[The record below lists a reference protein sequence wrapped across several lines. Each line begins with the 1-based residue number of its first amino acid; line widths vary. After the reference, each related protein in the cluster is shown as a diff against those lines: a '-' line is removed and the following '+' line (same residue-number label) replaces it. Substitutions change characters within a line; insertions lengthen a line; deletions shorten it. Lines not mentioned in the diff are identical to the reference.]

1 MFGWSIQSVKYLPVN
16 CQNTG
21 QIGLC
26 LTKEYLSCHMKGQLA
41 GEICGHFPEPIL
53 TYDYFLHVFNVL
65 LIKNYNGRPGIFG
78 RPKTILM
85 TVQHFFSY
93 FAPCNSIREFA
104 IQSLSHL
111 LLDQLPQASNSCSPE
126 QKMNICF
133 PRLTS
138 LCVATFPER
147 GRVYERLTLIVLC
160 DVTPFAKKYVIAFHQ
175 LLVRW
180 FLSEALIGLNLKLI
194 SFLKQPRQ
202 FKKHPKSTSA

>member
-1 MFGWSIQSVKYLPVN
+1 MLNQTIRGHSIGSSTLMFGWSIQSVKYLPVN

-85 TVQHFFSY
+85 TVQHFFPISH
-93 FAPCNSIREFA
+93 PA
-104 IQSLSHL
+104 IQSGSL
-111 LLDQLPQASNSCSPE
+111 LFSLFH
-126 QKMNICF
+126 IC
-133 PRLTS
+133 
-138 LCVATFPER
+138 
-147 GRVYERLTLIVLC
+147 Y
-160 DVTPFAKKYVIAFHQ
+160 
-175 LLVRW
+175 
-180 FLSEALIGLNLKLI
+180 
-194 SFLKQPRQ
+194 
-202 FKKHPKSTSA
+202 